1 MTTKTNTDKKADSE
15 VGATPKDE
23 KEITGSRRAHP
34 RFAVDIQVSVSSDSQ
49 SVSAHTRD
57 ISRSGVCLVS
67 TQQLARDKEIGL
79 ELVLTFGEGG
89 LSEPLHMRGKVVW
102 CTSMFGHYQIGVKF
116 LDPDTEQARNLE
128 MFLGFLDGSL
138 NAGELFDERE
148 ETDGKGKA
156 DKPDPD
162 DPFRP

>member
-1 MTTKTNTDKKADSE
+1 MTKTNTDKKTDAPKVE
-15 VGATPKDE
+15 KDE
-23 KEITGSRRAHP
+23 KEITASRRAHP
-34 RFAVDIQVSVSSDSQ
+34 RFAVDIQVAVSSDNQ

-57 ISRSGVCLVS
+57 ISRSGLCLVS
-67 TQQLARDKEIGL
+67 TQALAKEKEIGL

-102 CTSMFGHYQIGVKF
+102 CTAMFGHNQIGVKF
-116 LDPDTEQARNLE
+116 LDPDPEQTRNLD